1 MGTKIDVGTNNMV
14 IMVNL
19 EEENITLNKLKQKII
34 NMLYKK
40 ESYNKKD
47 IELIKILFE
56 KKATAIAKKNII

>member
-1 MGTKIDVGTNNMV
+1 MGTKVDVGTNNMV
-14 IMVNL
+14 ITVNL

-40 ESYNKKD
+40 EFYDKKD

-56 KKATAIAKKNII
+56 KKD

>member
-1 MGTKIDVGTNNMV
+1 MGTKVDVGTNNMV
-14 IMVNL
+14 ITVNL

-34 NMLYKK
+34 NMLYEK

-56 KKATAIAKKNII
+56 KK

>member
-1 MGTKIDVGTNNMV
+1 MGTKVDVGTNKMV

-34 NMLYKK
+34 NMLYEKNF
-40 ESYNKKD
+40 YDKKD

-56 KKATAIAKKNII
+56 KKD

>member
-1 MGTKIDVGTNNMV
+1 MGTKVDVGTNKMV

-34 NMLYKK
+34 NMLYEK
-40 ESYNKKD
+40 EFYDKKD

-56 KKATAIAKKNII
+56 KKD

>member
-1 MGTKIDVGTNNMV
+1 MGTKVDVGTNKMV

-34 NMLYKK
+34 SMLYEK
-40 ESYNKKD
+40 EFYDKKD

-56 KKATAIAKKNII
+56 KKD

>member
-1 MGTKIDVGTNNMV
+1 METKVDVGTNKMV

-34 NMLYKK
+34 NMLYEK
-40 ESYNKKD
+40 EFYDKKD

-56 KKATAIAKKNII
+56 KKD

>member
-1 MGTKIDVGTNNMV
+1 MGTKVDVGTNNMV

-34 NMLYKK
+34 NMLYEKNF
-40 ESYNKKD
+40 YDKKD

-56 KKATAIAKKNII
+56 KKD

>member
-1 MGTKIDVGTNNMV
+1 MGTKVDVGTNQMV

-34 NMLYKK
+34 NMLYEK
-40 ESYNKKD
+40 EFYDKKD

-56 KKATAIAKKNII
+56 KKD

>member
-34 NMLYKK
+34 NMLYEK

>member
-34 NMLYKK
+34 NMLYEK

-56 KKATAIAKKNII
+56 KKTTAIAKKT